1 MKSNQYYKELKAK
14 WLEEF
19 NKTHGTKSM
28 FLRDKCIAGYGIR
41 KSPWYMLSKR
51 DSVAILN
58 SKRSTKLNHT
68 ELMEG
73 YTQHKLKKWE
83 HKHPCPAKPDDL
95 FYDQYYPTWKAER
108 DLEEERLRNMIIAK
122 YDKLSLIGRFTE
134 PNESYT
140 EQEIATVKN
149 NVSVSV
155 NDLPVD
161 SKPIQTAQQITNQVK
176 VKRPTLVCTNLRER
190 STKRGRIILPKVA

>member
-1 MKSNQYYKELKAK
+1 MNSNQYYTELKTK
-14 WLEEF
+14 WLEDF
-19 NKTHGTKSM
+19 NKHHGTTSV
-28 FLRDKCIAGYGIR
+28 FCRDRHIKGLIR
-41 KSPWYMLSKR
+41 KKPWYMLSKR
-51 DSVAILN
+51 DSIAILN
-58 SKRSTKLNHT
+58 RKRRTKLNHT

-73 YTQHKLKKWE
+73 YVQHKLKKWE

-95 FYDQYYPTWKAER
+95 FYDQYYPGWKA
-108 DLEEERLRNMIIAK
+108 DYDIEEERLRNVIIAK

-134 PNESYT
+134 PNESYK

-161 SKPIQTAQQITNQVK
+161 SKPIQTAQQITNQIK
-176 VKRPTLVCTNLRER
+176 AKRPTLVCTNLRER
-190 STKRGRIILPKVA
+190 RTKRGRILLPKAA